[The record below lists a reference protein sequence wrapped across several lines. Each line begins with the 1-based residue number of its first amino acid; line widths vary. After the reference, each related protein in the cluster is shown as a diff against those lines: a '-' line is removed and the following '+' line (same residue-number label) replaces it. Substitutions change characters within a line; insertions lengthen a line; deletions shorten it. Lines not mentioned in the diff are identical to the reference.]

1 VWRAAVDLTVEVTGV
16 AWAARRVKDLAA
28 EAIIAAMDKVVGG
41 VG

>member
-1 VWRAAVDLTVEVTGV
+1 MDLTVEVTGV

-28 EAIIAAMDKVVGG
+28 EAIMAAMDKVMGG

>member
-1 VWRAAVDLTVEVTGV
+1 MWRAAVDLTVEVTGV

-28 EAIIAAMDKVVGG
+28 EAIMAAMDKVMGG